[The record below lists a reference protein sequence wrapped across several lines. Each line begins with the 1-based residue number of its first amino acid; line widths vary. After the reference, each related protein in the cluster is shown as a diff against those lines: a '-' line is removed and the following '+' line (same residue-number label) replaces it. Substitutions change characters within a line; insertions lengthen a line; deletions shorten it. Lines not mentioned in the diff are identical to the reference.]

1 MEQERL
7 EQIVSEH
14 FDEEVDDNRNIY
26 FQTYYSH
33 KPIDNIDFVEFFSDQ
48 LEVEDVTHVES
59 NGDTVVVEIGGHRL
73 VVLSLPY
80 DNWLVLYSSA
90 LSDSNRYSLR
100 RLSNNIGWLMDAWVP
115 GETVEDLYQKYADEQ
130 DKVRIKRR
138 WDPYYL
144 YQNYSKVP
152 AELQEYFEEHLDQFE
167 EQETE
172 FSLKTP
178 RRMVDDVLDTRL
190 TEDFIERSE
199 VAESRFDVHLSNP
212 GDAAVTVG
220 QGGSVIHRS
229 GEPHAT
235 AKVVNEIQQE
245 NERLHQEFRE
255 IIPTRE
261 YEETSGGMVGLS
273 HYEPPKVLKLT
284 FPQQPYNEEASI
296 KLSNLLT
303 VGQSDAELHGYVS
316 SRDELEFRCRTYITF
331 DQSEYEISFRA
342 NRHHPTLYIRP
353 VDATVDGV
361 IYLYHTLK
369 RKFDT
374 QIDHEILEE
383 EELAQ
388 VVQ

>member
-1 MEQERL
+1 MERERL
-7 EQIVSEH
+7 EQIVTEH
-14 FDEEVDDNRNIY
+14 FDEEVDDNRYIY

-33 KPIDNIDFVEFFSDQ
+33 KPIQSVDFNQFFLDH
-48 LEVEDVTHVES
+48 LEVEEISITES
-59 NGDTVVVEIGGHRL
+59 DEDNVVVRVDGRKI

-80 DNWLVLYSSA
+80 ENWLLLYSSA
-90 LSDSNRYSLR
+90 IPDGIRYSLS
-100 RLSNNIGWLMDAWVP
+100 RLSNDTGWLMDAWVP
-115 GETVEDLYQKYADEQ
+115 GDTVEELYQKYAAEE

-152 AELQEYFEEHLDQFE
+152 PEMQEYFEEHLDQFE

-212 GDAAVTVG
+212 GDAAVTVD
-220 QGGSVIHRS
+220 QSGSVVHRS

-235 AKVVNEIQQE
+235 AKVVDEIQQA
-245 NERLHQEFRE
+245 NERLHQEFNA
-255 IIPTRE
+255 IVPIRE

-273 HYEPPKVLKLT
+273 HYEPPKILKLT

-316 SRDELEFRCRTYITF
+316 SRDELEFTCRTYITF
-331 DQSEYEISFRA
+331 DQSEYEISFTA
-342 NRHHPTLYIRP
+342 DRHQPTLYIRP
-353 VDATVDGV
+353 INATVDGI

-374 QIDHEILEE
+374 QIDREVLEE

-388 VVQ
+388 VAQ